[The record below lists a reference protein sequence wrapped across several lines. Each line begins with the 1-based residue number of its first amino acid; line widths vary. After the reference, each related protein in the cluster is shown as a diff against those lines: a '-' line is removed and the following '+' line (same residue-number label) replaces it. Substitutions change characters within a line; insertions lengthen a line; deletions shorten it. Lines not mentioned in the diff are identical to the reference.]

1 MPIAAN
7 PPLQAMTDDIHPRGP
22 SAGMVRVHASV
33 GTSVRLA
40 SGDADGEEAGG
51 NECAAVGAGET
62 VGPGDLGGPTDGA

>member
-1 MPIAAN
+1 
-7 PPLQAMTDDIHPRGP
+7 
-22 SAGMVRVHASV
+22 MVRVHASV